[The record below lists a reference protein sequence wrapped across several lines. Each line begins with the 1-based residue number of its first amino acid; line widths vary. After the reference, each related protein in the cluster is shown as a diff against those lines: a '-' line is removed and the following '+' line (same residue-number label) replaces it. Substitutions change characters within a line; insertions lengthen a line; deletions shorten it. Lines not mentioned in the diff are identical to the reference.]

1 VFTGLRNI
9 PTRPRDCKGNS
20 RSGADTFRTV
30 VAVSRSEFERMVG
43 DALDEIPD
51 ALATEMQNVAVVVE
65 DWPSPAQLARVPG
78 GGTLLGLYEG
88 VPLTARG
95 PLSYSG
101 VAPDRITIFQGPLSE
116 RAHDLDALVA
126 QVRTTV
132 LHEVGHY
139 FGMDDARLRELG
151 WA

>member
-1 VFTGLRNI
+1 
-9 PTRPRDCKGNS
+9 
-20 RSGADTFRTV
+20 V
-30 VAVSRSEFERMVG
+30 VEVTHEEFERMVA

-51 ALATEMQNVAVVVE
+51 ALAAEMENVVVVVD
-65 DWPSPAQLARVPG
+65 DWPTRAQLTRVPV

-88 VPLTARG
+88 VPLTERG
-95 PLSYSG
+95 PLSYSA
-101 VAPDRITIFQGPLSE
+101 VAPDRITIFRGPLSQ
-116 RAHDLDALVA
+116 RARDVDALAA
-126 QVRTTV
+126 QVRVTV

>member
-1 VFTGLRNI
+1 LQEGI
-9 PTRPRDCKGNS
+9 SS
-20 RSGADTFRTV
+20 RRRIRFALV
-30 VAVSRSEFERMVG
+30 VEVSRDEFERMVS

-51 ALATEMQNVAVVVE
+51 ALATEMDNVAVMVD
-65 DWPSPAQLARVPG
+65 DWPSPAQLATAGVGR

-88 VPLTARG
+88 VPLTVRG

-101 VAPDRITIFQGPLSE
+101 VAPDRITIFQGPLSQ
-116 RAHDLDALVA
+116 RARDVEALAA
-126 QVRTTV
+126 QVRVTV

-139 FGMDDARLRELG
+139 FGMDDERLRELG

>member
-1 VFTGLRNI
+1 
-9 PTRPRDCKGNS
+9 
-20 RSGADTFRTV
+20 
-30 VAVSRSEFERMVG
+30 MVG

-51 ALATEMQNVAVVVE
+51 ALAAELQNVAVLVE
-65 DWPSPAQLARVPG
+65 DWPTRAQLARVAD

-95 PLSYSG
+95 PLSYSA
-101 VAPDRITIFQGPLSE
+101 VAPDRITIFQGPLSQ
-116 RAHDLDALVA
+116 RARDRDDLVG
-126 QVRTTV
+126 QVRVTV

>member
-1 VFTGLRNI
+1 MVE
-9 PTRPRDCKGNS
+9 
-20 RSGADTFRTV
+20 
-30 VAVSRSEFERMVG
+30 VSRSEFEGMVG

-51 ALATEMQNVAVVVE
+51 ALATEMQNVAVMVE
-65 DWPSPAQLARVPG
+65 DWPTRSQLDAADVHR

-101 VAPDRITIFQGPLSE
+101 VAPDRITIFQGPLSQ
-116 RAHDLDALVA
+116 RARDVDELAA
-126 QVRTTV
+126 QVRVTV

-139 FGMDDARLRELG
+139 FGMDDDRLHELG

>member
-1 VFTGLRNI
+1 VI
-9 PTRPRDCKGNS
+9 E
-20 RSGADTFRTV
+20 
-30 VAVSRSEFERMVG
+30 VSRSEFEHMVG

-51 ALATEMQNVAVVVE
+51 ALASEMQNVAVMVE
-65 DWPSPAQLARVPG
+65 DWPTPAQLARLPR

-88 VPLTARG
+88 VPLTVRG

-101 VAPDRITIFQGPLSE
+101 VGPDRITIFQGPLSR
-116 RAHDLDALVA
+116 RAGTLEELAA
-126 QVRTTV
+126 AVRVTV

-139 FGMDDARLRELG
+139 FGMTDARLRELG